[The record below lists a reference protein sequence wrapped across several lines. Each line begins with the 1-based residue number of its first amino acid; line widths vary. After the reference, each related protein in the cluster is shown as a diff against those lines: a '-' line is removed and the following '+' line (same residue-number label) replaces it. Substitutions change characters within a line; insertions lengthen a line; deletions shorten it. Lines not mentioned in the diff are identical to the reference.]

1 MLGRQEVMEVVRA
14 GLGEEVRLRW
24 SKLMAE
30 AERLMPP
37 RNAAVIDLCVLY
49 IDRYVCIY
57 IYLYIIYIYMYVCM
71 CVRMYS

>member
-1 MLGRQEVMEVVRA
+1 MRPKLPAGARAPVLGRQEVMEVVRA

-37 RNAAVIDLCVLY
+37 LNAAVIDL
-49 IDRYVCIY
+49 Y
-57 IYLYIIYIYMYVCM
+57 IYNAAVIDLYYIYT
-71 CVRMYS
+71 

>member
-1 MLGRQEVMEVVRA
+1 MRPKLPAGARAPVLGRQEVMEVVRA

-37 RNAAVIDLCVLY
+37 RNAAVIDLCVL
-49 IDRYVCIY
+49 RHLCHEHAQA
-57 IYLYIIYIYMYVCM
+57 L
-71 CVRMYS
+71 SLSHH

>member
-1 MLGRQEVMEVVRA
+1 MRPKLPAGARAPVLGRQEVMEVVRV

-49 IDRYVCIY
+49 IYICICVCLCVYIY
-57 IYLYIIYIYMYVCM
+57 I
-71 CVRMYS
+71 

>member
-1 MLGRQEVMEVVRA
+1 MRPKLPAGARAPVLGRQEVMEVVRA

-37 RNAAVIDLCVLY
+37 RNAAVLALGVLY
-49 IDRYVCIY
+49 IDIYVYIY
-57 IYLYIIYIYMYVCM
+57 IYIYI
-71 CVRMYS
+71 